1 MCFLRFSVVVGAKE
15 CLVRSAEELLSHV
28 ETSFATRQTC
38 TTEMNDKS
46 SRSHTVLTIQ
56 VNQHCANKVY
66 TTCTSKFCLVDLAGS
81 ERVKKTGN
89 CGKHFKEAVHINTD
103 LLTIGNVIR
112 ALSVA
117 VTKHCGKKR
126 RGAFIPFRDSKI
138 TRLLRDSLGGTSH
151 TLMMTC
157 LNPTSYS
164 LAENVNALFFASK
177 ARQIYNCPIKR
188 PACTGQVHNPQLAMV
203 KIIELENEVKV
214 LKEVVEEKEKMIK
227 EVALKNFSPEDQ
239 RIGDVTWRQEQEP
252 LLNCFFEQEAAGPLA
267 EVSSPGSSFTQQL
280 QEWQESLT
288 DVSQQ
293 HGEDRMDISLSN
305 FVNFKEE
312 LKKCKVIQVIHN
324 WTNHPNHEFTNCE
337 Y

>member
-1 MCFLRFSVVVGAKE
+1 MVVGAKE

-28 ETSFATRQTC
+28 ETSIATRQTC

-46 SRSHTVLTIQ
+46 SRSHTVLTIH
-56 VNQHCANKVY
+56 VNQHCTNKID
-66 TTCTSKFCLVDLAGS
+66 TACTSKFCLVDLAGS

-112 ALSVA
+112 ALSIA
-117 VTKHCGKKR
+117 VPKQCGKKR
-126 RGAFIPFRDSKI
+126 KGAFIPFRDSKI

-157 LNPTSYS
+157 LNPTTYS
-164 LAENVNALFFASK
+164 LAENLNALFFASK
-177 ARQIYNCPIKR
+177 ARQIYNCPLKQ
-188 PACTGQVHNPQLAMV
+188 PACTGRMYTPQLAMV

-239 RIGDVTWRQEQEP
+239 RMGDVTLRQEQEP
-252 LLNCFFEQEAAGPLA
+252 LQNCALTQEAADPLA
-267 EVSSPGSSFTQQL
+267 KVSSLGSSFTQQL
-280 QEWQESLT
+280 QEWQERLT

-293 HGEDRMDISLSN
+293 HGEDRMDISASTVFHL
-305 FVNFKEE
+305 KED
-312 LKKCKVIQVIHN
+312 LKKCKVIHY
-324 WTNHPNHEFTNCE
+324 WTNHEFTDRE